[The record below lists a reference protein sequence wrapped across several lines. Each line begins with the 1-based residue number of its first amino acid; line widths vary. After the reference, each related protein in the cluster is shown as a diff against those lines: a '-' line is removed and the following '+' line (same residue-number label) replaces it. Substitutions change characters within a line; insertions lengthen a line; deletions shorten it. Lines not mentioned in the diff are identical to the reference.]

1 MQLRLSPLNAWRKAK
16 FSNIGKEVGCVLKIK
31 EVIVVEGRDDT
42 AKIRRAVNA
51 DTIETNGSAVNKE
64 ILKQIQ
70 HAKDKRGI
78 IIFTDP
84 DYPGERIRHIVDQAV
99 SGCKHAF
106 ITQDN
111 ARAKNPHNKSLGIEH
126 ASIQVIQ
133 QALADVY
140 ELTEVK
146 ASEIEKQDL
155 IYRGLIGGPNAS
167 MRRSRLGEILQIGH
181 TNGKQ
186 LLKRLAMFQITKK
199 QFDEAVKQ
207 LLQEEEDHA

>member
-1 MQLRLSPLNAWRKAK
+1 MKNSTQ
-16 FSNIGKEVGCVLKIK
+16 KEVGCVLRIK

-42 AKIRRAVNA
+42 AKIMQAVQA

-64 ILKQIQ
+64 VLKRIQ
-70 HAKDKRGI
+70 HAKDKRGV

-99 SGCKHAF
+99 PGCKHAF
-106 ITQDN
+106 ITRDE
-111 ARAKNPHNKSLGIEH
+111 ARAKKPNHKSLGIEH
-126 ASIQVIQ
+126 APIQVIQ

-140 ELTEVK
+140 ELTELT
-146 ASEIEKQDL
+146 ANEIEKQDL
-155 IYRGLIGGPNAS
+155 IYYGLVGGPKAS
-167 MRRSRLGEILQIGH
+167 QRRSRLGELLQIGH

-186 LLKRLAMFQITKK
+186 LLKRLGMFQITKK
-199 QFDEAVKQ
+199 QFDQAVKQ